1 MIAGQSTTCGRPL
14 NRLDPL
20 VPGDVV
26 ELGTPVAIHTSMRY
40 RRPRA
45 CRPVWVVPPTDLSV
59 VSPDGGARILTLAIC
74 PPKGTAR
81 QWPIMRFELTGTEMP
96 VPRT

>member
-1 MIAGQSTTCGRPL
+1 MDS
-14 NRLDPL
+14 L

-26 ELGTPVAIHTSMRY
+26 ELETPVAIHASVAV
-40 RRPRA
+40 PA
-45 CRPVWVVPPTDLSV
+45 FHEHADPWVVPPTDLSV

-81 QWPIMRFELTGTEMP
+81 QRPIMRFRLTGTEMP

>member
-1 MIAGQSTTCGRPL
+1 M
-14 NRLDPL
+14 DPL
-20 VPGDVV
+20 VPGDVE
-26 ELGTPVAIHTSMRY
+26 ELETPLAIHTSAVTAFHGHTD
-40 RRPRA
+40 P
-45 CRPVWVVPPTDLSV
+45 WVVPPTDLSV

-81 QWPIMRFELTGTEMP
+81 QRPIMRFELTGTEMP

>member
-1 MIAGQSTTCGRPL
+1 M
-14 NRLDPL
+14 DPL
-20 VPGDVV
+20 VPGDVM
-26 ELGTPVAIHTSMRY
+26 ELETPLATYTSLAIPAFHGY
-40 RRPRA
+40 A
-45 CRPVWVVPPTDLSV
+45 ELWVVPPTDLSV

-81 QWPIMRFELTGTEMP
+81 QRPIMRFELTGTEMP